1 MTYKLPHLLDRPG
14 QQDAL
19 NWMLNSDKKYL
30 ILCAPTGFGKSSL
43 AAACS
48 IDCRT
53 LVLVLHKSLQD
64 ANYKQQYAF
73 DILYGKS
80 NYPCVEKNEKA
91 QKQTSFLPRQYFTA
105 FDCGNP
111 ECECPYQ
118 EQEQHCLQS
127 QRVSLN
133 YAKAL
138 MSRKFSEQF
147 EADFLFLDEAHNLP
161 EITMSHVGLTIDWD
175 NEFLQS
181 NGRIQP
187 TFEGRLN
194 YDEAMVQSNGRIQP
208 TFEGR
213 LNYDEAM
220 VLFRQ
225 CARAIERTK
234 PSQREDLKR
243 WRKWKRLHQKIHVTN
258 DILIT
263 GSLKDWYYETTN
275 KSLIIKPLTAKYHFK
290 RLFDVAN
297 KVVMMSATIRP
308 SIAERLG
315 LEPDEFDYYEVPNP
329 WPVPTRLIYDLGGP
343 AINWKSGE
351 ADKQKQAEL
360 IANVLQPN
368 KSGIIHV
375 TSKAQAYE
383 LADRLSDLNNDYYDF
398 YYPENGIGTDRQ
410 LQCWYDERQPGVYCI
425 SWCFHEGVD
434 LGDDSIIVLAKTP
447 YASIGSNYE
456 RAKMEY
462 DQQWYLEKTAY
473 TFQQAAGR
481 NRRGKPEHY
490 TNGARQVFIADSSW
504 HRLKTLLSDDF
515 IKSVRNWNGK

>member
-19 NWMLNSDKKYL
+19 DWILNSDKKYL
-30 ILCAPTGFGKSSL
+30 ILCAPTGFGKSPL

-48 IDCRT
+48 IDFRVLT
-53 LVLVLHKSLQD
+53 LVLHKSLQD

-80 NYPCVEKNEKA
+80 NYPCTEKNEKA
-91 QKQTSFLPRQYFTA
+91 QKQASFLPRQYFTA

-194 YDEAMVQSNGRIQP
+194 YDEAMV
-208 TFEGR
+208 
-213 LNYDEAM
+213 
-220 VLFRQ
+220 LFRQ
-225 CARAIERTK
+225 CARAIERAK

-263 GSLKDWYYETTN
+263 GSLKDWYY
-275 KSLIIKPLTAKYHFK
+275 
-290 RLFDVAN
+290 D
-297 KVVMMSATIRP
+297 MMSATIRP

-315 LEPDEFDYYEVPNP
+315 LEPDEFDFYEVPNP

-343 AINWKSGE
+343 AMGYEKDENKRIK
-351 ADKQKQAEL
+351 KVMKQAGI
-360 IANVLQPN
+360 IADILRDDV
-368 KSGIIHV
+368 SGIIHT
-375 TSKAQAYE
+375 TSKAQARE
-383 LADRLSDLNNDYYDF
+383 LAGILRDMTGFDF
-398 YYPENGIGTDRQ
+398 LVPTMGIGTDRQ
-410 LQCWYDERQPGVYCI
+410 LQEWYDLTGPGIYCI

-434 LGDDSIIVLAKTP
+434 LGNDDIIVIAKVP
-447 YASIGSNYE
+447 YASLASNYNQ
-456 RAKMEY
+456 AKKNY
-462 DQQWYLEKTAY
+462 DTGWYLEKTAY
-473 TFQQAAGR
+473 ALQQAAGR
-481 NRRGKPEHY
+481 NRRGKLEHY

-515 IKSVRNWNGK
+515 LKSVRNWNGK